1 MVITVSSI
9 KDKDGAG
16 KSSVVILLAN
26 NLASRGHK
34 VPIIDMDLNN
44 SSTLYYTAG
53 LKDAETIS
61 ERQNIMIALIQGRA
75 EENIVKT
82 KKENVFLIPSSLS
95 ICDIWAI
102 DFRVLKRTTSNPEYD
117 FVLIDTSPTYDNLV
131 ILSIYADDLVLSPV
145 QFSKFN
151 YNMTVFLMSKIME
164 KIPEAYEYTY
174 ILYNHWK
181 QHHEK
186 YARGL
191 QSDGKQIYDETFDNI
206 LDVKLP
212 DTPFVDHYT
221 QEDVRLRVTIRDVGN
236 SRLVLGIN
244 SLVNQIT
251 GENSIVE
258 VF

>member
-1 MVITVSSI
+1 M
-9 KDKDGAG
+9 
-16 KSSVVILLAN
+16 
-26 NLASRGHK
+26 
-34 VPIIDMDLNN
+34 
-44 SSTLYYTAG
+44 
-53 LKDAETIS
+53 
-61 ERQNIMIALIQGRA
+61 
-75 EENIVKT
+75 
-82 KKENVFLIPSSLS
+82 SL
-95 ICDIWAI
+95 CDIRAI
-102 DFRVLKRTTSNPEYD
+102 DFRVLKRTISNPEYD
-117 FVLIDTSPTYDNLV
+117 FVLIDTSPTHDNLV

-221 QEDVRLRVTIRDVGN
+221 QEDVRLRVTIRDAGN

-251 GENSIVE
+251 GEDSIVE

>member
-1 MVITVSSI
+1 M
-9 KDKDGAG
+9 
-16 KSSVVILLAN
+16 
-26 NLASRGHK
+26 
-34 VPIIDMDLNN
+34 
-44 SSTLYYTAG
+44 
-53 LKDAETIS
+53 
-61 ERQNIMIALIQGRA
+61 
-75 EENIVKT
+75 
-82 KKENVFLIPSSLS
+82 S
-95 ICDIWAI
+95 ICDIRAI
-102 DFRVLKRTTSNPEYD
+102 DFRVLKRTISNPEYD
-117 FVLIDTSPTYDNLV
+117 FVLIDTSPTYENLV
-131 ILSIYADDLVLSPV
+131 ISSIYAADLVLSPV

-164 KIPEAYEYTY
+164 KIPEAYEHTY

-181 QHHEK
+181 QDHEK
-186 YARGL
+186 YATSL

-212 DTPFVDHYT
+212 DTPFVDHYS

-251 GENSIVE
+251 GEDSIVD

>member
-9 KDKDGAG
+9 KDGAG

-34 VPIIDMDLNN
+34 VPVIDMDLNN

-95 ICDIWAI
+95 ICDIRAI

-131 ILSIYADDLVLSPV
+131 ILSIYADDLVLSSV

-221 QEDVRLRVTIRDVGN
+221 Q
-236 SRLVLGIN
+236 
-244 SLVNQIT
+244 
-251 GENSIVE
+251 
-258 VF
+258 

>member
-221 QEDVRLRVTIRDVGN
+221 QEDVRLRVTIRDAGN

>member
-9 KDKDGAG
+9 KDGAG

-34 VPIIDMDLNN
+34 VPSIDMDLNN

-95 ICDIWAI
+95 ICDIRAI

-151 YNMTVFLMSKIME
+151 YNMTVFLMSKIIE
-164 KIPEAYEYTY
+164 KIPEAYEHTY

-181 QHHEK
+181 QHHKK
-186 YARGL
+186 YATGL

-221 QEDVRLRVTIRDVGN
+221 QEDVRLRVTIRDAGN

-251 GENSIVE
+251 GEDSIVE

>member
-9 KDKDGAG
+9 KDGAG

-34 VPIIDMDLNN
+34 VPVIDMDLNN

-95 ICDIWAI
+95 ICDIRAI

-131 ILSIYADDLVLSPV
+131 ILSIYADDLVLSSV

-212 DTPFVDHYT
+212 DTPFVDHYS
-221 QEDVRLRVTIRDVGN
+221 QEDVRLRVTIRDAGN

-251 GENSIVE
+251 GEDSIVE

>member
-9 KDKDGAG
+9 KDGAG

-26 NLASRGHK
+26 NLASRVHK

-95 ICDIWAI
+95 ICDIRAI
-102 DFRVLKRTTSNPEYD
+102 DFRVLKRTISNTEYD
-117 FVLIDTSPTYDNLV
+117 FVLIDTLPTYDNLV
-131 ILSIYADDLVLSPV
+131 ILSIYADDLVLSSV

-212 DTPFVDHYT
+212 DTPFVDHYS
-221 QEDVRLRVTIRDVGN
+221 QEDVRLRVTIRDAGN

-251 GENSIVE
+251 GEDSIVE

>member
-9 KDKDGAG
+9 KDGAG

-34 VPIIDMDLNN
+34 VPVIDMDLNN

-82 KKENVFLIPSSLS
+82 KKKENVFLIPSSLS
-95 ICDIWAI
+95 LCDIRAI
-102 DFRVLKRTTSNPEYD
+102 DFRVLKRTISNPEYD

-221 QEDVRLRVTIRDVGN
+221 QEDVRLRVTIRDAGN

-251 GENSIVE
+251 GEDSIVE

>member
-9 KDKDGAG
+9 KDGAG

-34 VPIIDMDLNN
+34 VLVIDMDLNN

-95 ICDIWAI
+95 ICDIRAI

-131 ILSIYADDLVLSPV
+131 ILSIYADDLVLSSV

-212 DTPFVDHYT
+212 DTPFVDHYS
-221 QEDVRLRVTIRDVGN
+221 QEDVRLRVTIRDAGN
-236 SRLVLGIN
+236 FRLVLGIN

-251 GENSIVE
+251 GEDSIVE

>member
-9 KDKDGAG
+9 KGGVG

-34 VPIIDMDLNN
+34 VLVIDMDLNN
-44 SSTLYYTAG
+44 SATLYYTAG

-61 ERQNIMIALIQGRA
+61 ERQNIMIALTQGRA

-95 ICDIWAI
+95 LCDIRAI
-102 DFRVLKRTTSNPEYD
+102 DFRVLKRTISNLEYD
-117 FVLIDTSPTYDNLV
+117 YVLIDTSPTYDNLV
-131 ILSIYADDLVLSPV
+131 ISSIYAADLVLSPV
-145 QFSKFN
+145 QFTKFN

-164 KIPEAYEYTY
+164 EIPEAYEHTY

-186 YARGL
+186 YTSGL
-191 QSDGKQIYDETFDNI
+191 QSDGKQIYDETFDNV

-221 QEDVRLRVTIRDVGN
+221 QEDVRLCVTSRDVGN
-236 SRLVLGIN
+236 SRLALGIN

-251 GENSIVE
+251 GEESIVE